1 MPSACLGHAL
11 LGDALLGHA
20 LLGDALLGDVLLGH
34 TLLGVENCRLPLKHA
49 KGMSLRDGANFA
61 PLRFV
66 FVYAFFFLR
75 KYSIIRCLLGSQ
87 GCGPQGCELC

>member
-34 TLLGVENCRLPLKHA
+34 ALLGVENCRLPLKHD
-49 KGMSLRDGANFA
+49 KGMSSAMALWSVWFWRIWG
-61 PLRFV
+61 V
-66 FVYAFFFLR
+66 
-75 KYSIIRCLLGSQ
+75 
-87 GCGPQGCELC
+87 